1 MGEIIETIIYN
12 YANFFAALS
21 LAMLTGIVWAIVALF
36 AGVRSLLRKEI
47 IDYYN
52 HYMDLGYIPIF
63 AMENVIDMYRAYH
76 RLGGNG
82 TITKIVEELKELSS
96 YQKEKEEKR

>member
-1 MGEIIETIIYN
+1 MGEIIETVIYN
-12 YANFFAALS
+12 YANFFAAMS
-21 LAMLTGIVWAIVALF
+21 LALLSGIIWAIVALF

-96 YQKEKEEKR
+96 YQR

>member
-1 MGEIIETIIYN
+1 MGEIIETVIYN
-12 YANFFAALS
+12 YANFFAAIS

-47 IDYYN
+47 IDEYN
-52 HYMDLGYIPIF
+52 HYMDVGYIPIY
-63 AMENVIDMYRAYH
+63 ALENVVEMYKAYH

-82 TITKIVEELKELSS
+82 ACTKIVEELKDLSS
-96 YQKEKEEKR
+96 YQHKEG

>member
-1 MGEIIETIIYN
+1 MGEIIETVIYN
-12 YANFFAALS
+12 YANFFAAIS

-47 IDYYN
+47 IDEYN
-52 HYMDLGYIPIF
+52 HYMDIGYIPIY
-63 AMENVIDMYRAYH
+63 ALENVVEMYKAYH

-82 TITKIVEELKELSS
+82 ACTKIVEELKDLSS
-96 YQKEKEEKR
+96 YQREG

>member
-12 YANFFAALS
+12 YANFFAAVS
-21 LAMLTGIVWAIVALF
+21 LALLSGIVWAIVALF

-47 IDYYN
+47 IDEYN
-52 HYMDLGYIPIF
+52 HYMDKGYIPIF

-96 YQKEKEEKR
+96 YQKEEEKR

>member
-1 MGEIIETIIYN
+1 MGEINEKIIYN
-12 YANFFAALS
+12 YANFFAAMS
-21 LAMLTGIVWAIVALF
+21 LALLSGIIWAIVALF

-96 YQKEKEEKR
+96 YQKEEEKR

>member
-12 YANFFAALS
+12 YANFFAAVS
-21 LAMLTGIVWAIVALF
+21 LALLSGIIWAIVALF

-47 IDYYN
+47 IDEYN
-52 HYMDLGYIPIF
+52 HYMAKEYIPIY
-63 AMENVIDMYRAYH
+63 ALENVVEMYKAYH

-82 TITKIVEELKELSS
+82 ACTKIVEELKNLPS
-96 YQKEKEEKR
+96 YEVKGE

>member
-1 MGEIIETIIYN
+1 MGEIIETVIYN
-12 YANFFAALS
+12 YANFFAAIS

-47 IDYYN
+47 INEYN
-52 HYMDLGYIPIF
+52 HYMDIGYIPIY
-63 AMENVIDMYRAYH
+63 ALENVVEMYKAYH

-82 TITKIVEELKELSS
+82 ACTKIVEELKDLSS
-96 YQKEKEEKR
+96 YQHKEG

>member
-1 MGEIIETIIYN
+1 MAEIIETVIYN
-12 YANFFAALS
+12 YANFFAAMS
-21 LAMLTGIVWAIVALF
+21 LALLSGIIWAIIALF

-82 TITKIVEELKELSS
+82 TITKIVEELKDLSS
-96 YQKEKEEKR
+96 YQREG

>member
-1 MGEIIETIIYN
+1 MGEIIETVIYN
-12 YANFFAALS
+12 YANFFAAMS
-21 LAMLTGIVWAIVALF
+21 LALLSGIIWAIVALF

-96 YQKEKEEKR
+96 YQREGENK

>member
-1 MGEIIETIIYN
+1 MGEFIEEVIYN
-12 YANFFAALS
+12 YANFFAAMS
-21 LAMLTGIVWAIVALF
+21 LAMLTGIIWAIVALF

-96 YQKEKEEKR
+96 FQREEENK

>member
-12 YANFFAALS
+12 YANFFAAISLTLLS
-21 LAMLTGIVWAIVALF
+21 AIIWAIVALF

-47 IDYYN
+47 IDEYN
-52 HYMDLGYIPIF
+52 HYMDRGHIPIF
-63 AMENVIDMYRAYH
+63 ALENVIEMYKAYH

-96 YQKEKEEKR
+96 FQREEENK

>member
-1 MGEIIETIIYN
+1 MAEIIETIIYN
-12 YANFFAALS
+12 YANFFAAMS
-21 LAMLTGIVWAIVALF
+21 LALLSGIIWAIIALF

-82 TITKIVEELKELSS
+82 TITKIVEELKDLSS
-96 YQKEKEEKR
+96 YQREG

>member
-1 MGEIIETIIYN
+1 MAEIIETVIYN
-12 YANFFAALS
+12 YANFFAAMS
-21 LAMLTGIVWAIVALF
+21 LALLGGIIWAIVALF

-96 YQKEKEEKR
+96 YQKEGENK

>member
-1 MGEIIETIIYN
+1 MAEIIETIIYN
-12 YANFFAALS
+12 YANFFAAVS
-21 LAMLTGIVWAIVALF
+21 LALLSGIVWAIVALF

-82 TITKIVEELKELSS
+82 TITKIVEELKDLSS
-96 YQKEKEEKR
+96 YQREG

>member
-96 YQKEKEEKR
+96 YQKEGENK

>member
-12 YANFFAALS
+12 YANFFAAMS
-21 LAMLTGIVWAIVALF
+21 LALLSGIIWAIVALF

-47 IDYYN
+47 IDEYN
-52 HYMDLGYIPIF
+52 HYMDIGYIPIY
-63 AMENVIDMYRAYH
+63 ALENVVEMYKAYH

-82 TITKIVEELKELSS
+82 ACTKIVEELKDLSS
-96 YQKEKEEKR
+96 YQHKEG

>member
-1 MGEIIETIIYN
+1 MGEIIETVIYN
-12 YANFFAALS
+12 YANFFAAIS

-47 IDYYN
+47 IDEYN
-52 HYMDLGYIPIF
+52 HYMDIGYIPIY
-63 AMENVIDMYRAYH
+63 ALENVVEMYKAYH

-82 TITKIVEELKELSS
+82 ACTKIVEELKDLSS
-96 YQKEKEEKR
+96 YQHKEG